1 MRELTGSV
9 EREASLDGLR
19 INTSKTKIMKIGKWE
34 TKEDIKVGADV
45 LEEVEDFCYLG
56 SIIASNGSCDK
67 EIRIRLERA
76 NATFGKLNNEWKN
89 KGLSIVTKTRLY
101 RALVLT
107 ALLYGTETWPVTK
120 ANMKKLEA
128 AHHRW
133 QRRILGITWKD
144 KIRNEKIRKM
154 TSLEKLEEMLKRAR
168 LRWLGHVHRANAERI
183 TKQE

>member
-1 MRELTGSV
+1 M
-9 EREASLDGLR
+9 
-19 INTSKTKIMKIGKWE
+19 
-34 TKEDIKVGADV
+34 
-45 LEEVEDFCYLG
+45 LEEVENFCYLG

-67 EIRIRLERA
+67 EIRTRLGRA
-76 NATFGKLNNEWKN
+76 NATFGKLNNVWRN
-89 KGLSIVTKTRLY
+89 KRLSIVTKTRLY

-107 ALLYGTETWPVTK
+107 TLLYGAETWPMTK

-144 KIRNEKIRKM
+144 KIRNEEIRKM

-168 LRWLGHVHRANAERI
+168 LRWLGHVGLYTCTSSKLRKNHKTGTGLDSAEMEKKARK
-183 TKQE
+183 TNNDMAKYNYARPGGRRDDLGRN